1 MTELK
6 ESPEYFALINLPGLR
21 GIRILTL
28 RKLVALWLTHPFAGP
43 KQIQLLL
50 RCSQRTA
57 YDYYRALKI
66 IRTNIPKINRCV

>member
-1 MTELK
+1 MTELR
-6 ESPEYFALINLPGLR
+6 ESPEYLAPMNLPELR

-50 RCSQRTA
+50 RCCQRTA

-66 IRTNIPKINRCV
+66 IRTNMPKTNRCI